1 MSTFDPVTIEPSD
14 KKLNLMALG
23 CWSFGGTQWAGQED
37 KDSMEAMEKSFEMGI
52 NHFDT
57 ARGYGRGRSE
67 EVVGRFI
74 KDKRDKIFLATK
86 NAAVP
91 EKSKYKEAIENS
103 LRTIGTDYIDLY
115 YIHWPKKDIDL
126 RPTMEALE
134 EARQDGKIR
143 SIGVS
148 NFSIDQ
154 MKQIMKAGTIN
165 AHQLCY
171 NLYWRFDEEDI
182 IPFCAENDIAV
193 VTYSSIAQG
202 ILTGKFPRHPEFK
215 EGDHRSG
222 TVLFD
227 EKVWPHVYEGTEKLK
242 ELSRENDIPLTHM
255 AIQWV
260 ANQEGIHSIIIGA
273 RNKEQAER
281 NFKAAETVIP
291 EEVFN
296 RMTEISDEV
305 MKHVPDTGNIFRFYP

>member
-1 MSTFDPVTIEPSD
+1 MSKFDSVTIEPSD
-14 KKLNLMALG
+14 KKINPMALG
-23 CWSFGGTQWAGQED
+23 CWSFGGAQWAGQED
-37 KDSMEAMEKSFEMGI
+37 KDSMDAMAKSLEMGI
-52 NHFDT
+52 THFDT

-91 EKSKYKEAIENS
+91 EKAKYKEAIENS
-103 LRTIGTDYIDLY
+103 LRTINTDYIDLY

-134 EARQDGKIR
+134 EAREAGKIR
-143 SIGVS
+143 SVGVS

-154 MKQIMKAGTIN
+154 MKQIMEVGTIN

-171 NLYWRFDEEDI
+171 NLYWRFDEDDI
-182 IPFCAENDIAV
+182 IPFCQKNSIAV

-227 EKVWPHVYEGTEKLK
+227 EKVWPYVYEGTEKLK
-242 ELSRENDIPLTHM
+242 ELSREKDIPMTHM
-255 AIQWV
+255 AIQWAAV
-260 ANQEGIHSIIIGA
+260 QEGIHSIIVGA

-281 NFKAAETVIP
+281 NFKAAETEIP
-291 EEVFN
+291 KEVFT
-296 RMTEISDEV
+296 RMTEISNKV
-305 MKHVPDTGNIFRFYP
+305 IKHVPDTGNIFRFYP